1 MPSTPGSARS
11 RRAASVPLIAEIPL
25 APLAIP
31 ALGEILPP
39 LLVIAAC
46 LFALG
51 FAHFLDGVVRAMFWL
66 LIKAI
71 NAIPIVSLGDNFLHV
86 IESGMTEALGFAE
99 TKLDNALGHSWHKLA
114 RVSESLGRTLYN

>member
-1 MPSTPGSARS
+1 MLSTSGSARS

-39 LLVIAAC
+39 LLIIAAC

-51 FAHFLDGVVRAMFWL
+51 FVYFLDGVIRATFWL

-71 NAIPIVSLGDNFLHV
+71 NAIPAVNHGDNFFHV
-86 IESGMTEALGFAE
+86 IEPGMTEAHGFADTQLE
-99 TKLDNALGHSWHKLA
+99 QAIGP
-114 RVSESLGRTLYN
+114 RC